1 MSVSAS
7 STVIP
12 IASSLPRA
20 RGLNSKR
27 LLDREF
33 SSAVLEAVGEGTKMA
48 GPLSPKVRPAF
59 PSSVIISE
67 RSSPSRV
74 RFAAPNNGAPLTAC
88 GPFLDNNS

>member
-1 MSVSAS
+1 VSPPRPSLSMSVSAS

-33 SSAVLEAVGEGTKMA
+33 SSAALKPRE
-48 GPLSPKVRPAF
+48 
-59 PSSVIISE
+59 
-67 RSSPSRV
+67 
-74 RFAAPNNGAPLTAC
+74 
-88 GPFLDNNS
+88 